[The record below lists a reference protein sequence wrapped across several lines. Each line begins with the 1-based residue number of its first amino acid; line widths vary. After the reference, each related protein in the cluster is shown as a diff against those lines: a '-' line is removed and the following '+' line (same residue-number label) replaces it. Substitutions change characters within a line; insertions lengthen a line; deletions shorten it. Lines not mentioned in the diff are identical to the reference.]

1 MSDEL
6 ADSVGPW
13 AKEKLEALGRYLD
26 FYTKVLKN
34 QPWQTIYVDAY
45 AGGGRAL
52 LRAPAREAAP
62 LLQDQ
67 PDAELVQL
75 ISGSPRVALEV
86 PNPFNRYVLIEPD
99 PSRAARLEALR
110 EQYRD
115 SQQIDVLRKD
125 AASGIGWLLRQ
136 DISRRTHRGVV
147 FLDPFGADLD
157 WSVIQG
163 LANTRVFEVV
173 INFALNMA
181 IQRMLPNS
189 GDFQAGWR
197 DRLDDYFG
205 TSAWY
210 DAVYQVGEQLFEN
223 RIEKR
228 DDYLENLLN
237 LYRQRLKEAFGFVSQ
252 AKLIR
257 NTRGSPL
264 YYLLWAGP
272 HHKGL
277 EGANYILSM
286 GERLPRRARRSQA
299 KRAPR

>member
-86 PNPFNRYVLIEPD
+86 ANPFNRYVLIEPD
-99 PSRAARLEALR
+99 PTRAARLEALR

-115 SQQIDVLRKD
+115 SRQIDVLRED

-136 DISRRTHRGVV
+136 DISRAASQRFRGRKLYFEHGRAPSSARQTLAGKTGTKVKSV
-147 FLDPFGADLD
+147 PDLQ
-157 WSVIQG
+157 ITG
-163 LANTRVFEVV
+163 
-173 INFALNMA
+173 
-181 IQRMLPNS
+181 
-189 GDFQAGWR
+189 
-197 DRLDDYFG
+197 
-205 TSAWY
+205 
-210 DAVYQVGEQLFEN
+210 
-223 RIEKR
+223 
-228 DDYLENLLN
+228 
-237 LYRQRLKEAFGFVSQ
+237 
-252 AKLIR
+252 
-257 NTRGSPL
+257 
-264 YYLLWAGP
+264 
-272 HHKGL
+272 
-277 EGANYILSM
+277 
-286 GERLPRRARRSQA
+286 GERILGCVER
-299 KRAPR
+299 